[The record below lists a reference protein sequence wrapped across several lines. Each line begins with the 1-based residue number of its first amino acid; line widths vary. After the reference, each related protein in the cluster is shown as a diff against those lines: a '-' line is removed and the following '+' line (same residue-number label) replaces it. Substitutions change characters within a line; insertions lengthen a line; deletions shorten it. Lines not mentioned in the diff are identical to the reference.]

1 MEPGEDQRYAN
12 IPQQLADTLT
22 QLTDLLLG
30 EVDLDAILNLV
41 VSSAPSA
48 IGAADAASITLLKT
62 GSFETRHATSDD
74 AREVDAVQYASGHGP
89 CIAAAQEN
97 ARHNVSLVET
107 TPDWPEFAAAA
118 IERGFRGV
126 LSTPLAVGDR
136 RLGSLNLYSRSVE
149 VFPPVAVAAAQVLAH
164 QASVVLANAVA
175 YATASV
181 LNDQLREA
189 LASRDVIGQAK
200 GILMAREACTPDEAF
215 DILRRGSQRTNHK
228 LRDVAQHLVDANA
241 ASQDD
246 G

>member
-1 MEPGEDQRYAN
+1 M
-12 IPQQLADTLT
+12 
-22 QLTDLLLG
+22 
-30 EVDLDAILNLV
+30 
-41 VSSAPSA
+41 
-48 IGAADAASITLLKT
+48 
-62 GSFETRHATSDD
+62 
-74 AREVDAVQYASGHGP
+74 
-89 CIAAAQEN
+89 
-97 ARHNVSLVET
+97 
-107 TPDWPEFAAAA
+107 
-118 IERGFRGV
+118 

-200 GILMAREACTPDEAF
+200 GILMARERCTPDEAF

-241 ASQDD
+241 ASRDD